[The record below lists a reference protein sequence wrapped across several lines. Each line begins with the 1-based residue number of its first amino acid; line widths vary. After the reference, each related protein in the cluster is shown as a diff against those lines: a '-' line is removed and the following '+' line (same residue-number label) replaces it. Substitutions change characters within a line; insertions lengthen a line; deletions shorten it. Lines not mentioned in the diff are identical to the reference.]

1 MSTTTAAR
9 TVPAGVPED
18 PEAYYRVLTERNRG

>member
-1 MSTTTAAR
+1 MSTTTAAG
-9 TVPAGVPED
+9 TTPAGVPAD